1 LALFGAH
8 GSSLVARGSSRD
20 DLQSGLIAPACWFWT
35 LFLDLLLGVVGLDEL
50 MSYVAVGEA
59 SQRMNGGAQRPLLKA
74 VPQSHAEHVLP
85 AGVP

>member
-1 LALFGAH
+1 LRRLA
-8 GSSLVARGSSRD
+8 GSWT
-20 DLQSGLIAPACWFWT
+20 CW
-35 LFLDLLLGVVGLDEL
+35 FLDLLLGVVGLDEL

-59 SQRMNGGAQRPLLKA
+59 SQWMNGGAQRPLLKA